1 MAGHAERFPRTVR
14 WLLISGLLAAWAGAS
29 EARDPNPRERIDF
42 WQQNFTAVTAET
54 DSRVAR
60 AQDIFSRLV
69 RAAGRRP
76 GVEPRLHVIQE
87 EPAMTSL
94 PIAIP
99 DGWVVLSQRVLDFCY
114 RAPKR
119 GDDRLAFVLA
129 HEIAHHMENDFW
141 HMKFFQALEIS
152 QKRAGDQ
159 KLLGEIREIAALT
172 DKVLAKELRAD
183 ELGITYLTMAG
194 FDPNAVLGD
203 ADSGDFFR
211 EWIATLDPD
220 RLGLKKARTHPAP
233 SQRVATV
240 QARLRQV
247 AEQADLFNLGLLL
260 YQAGDYPRAVLA
272 FSEFSRYF
280 PGREVY
286 HNLGAAYRQLALQ
299 HWRPL
304 AAKRGTPLFKLSVA
318 IDPLTRAR
326 GNTRG
331 SPESGAQ
338 LFERHIA
345 AAIDQY
351 QIAINQ
357 DPAYLPAYRNLGS
370 AYIVKGEPYKAIAIL
385 QDALKLAPGNAAI
398 HNNLGVA
405 FFHARNLAEARSHL
419 ASASKAEPANDA
431 PLFNLAMLA
440 QQHGDT
446 AAATRLWQKY
456 LEHDASSDWAAVAR
470 VNLGIAAPVT
480 THAAGAPPG
489 PETLAGVEI
498 GAYDSEVPAIWGKAK
513 TRTFR
518 LEHAPTR
525 LARYPNGLMTV
536 SQGDEIRQIVTTP
549 AYAGTSRRGVRL
561 GQARQ
566 EVETRYGAPGMI
578 LATTSGES
586 LMYPNHGITFTLRDG
601 RVASWLL
608 YWD

>member
-1 MAGHAERFPRTVR
+1 M
-14 WLLISGLLAAWAGAS
+14 S
-29 EARDPNPRERIDF
+29 
-42 WQQNFTAVTAET
+42 
-54 DSRVAR
+54 
-60 AQDIFSRLV
+60 
-69 RAAGRRP
+69 
-76 GVEPRLHVIQE
+76 
-87 EPAMTSL
+87 
-94 PIAIP
+94 
-99 DGWVVLSQRVLDFCY
+99 
-114 RAPKR
+114 
-119 GDDRLAFVLA
+119 
-129 HEIAHHMENDFW
+129 
-141 HMKFFQALEIS
+141 
-152 QKRAGDQ
+152 
-159 KLLGEIREIAALT
+159 
-172 DKVLAKELRAD
+172 
-183 ELGITYLTMAG
+183 
-194 FDPNAVLGD
+194 
-203 ADSGDFFR
+203 
-211 EWIATLDPD
+211 
-220 RLGLKKARTHPAP
+220 
-233 SQRVATV
+233 
-240 QARLRQV
+240 
-247 AEQADLFNLGLLL
+247 
-260 YQAGDYPRAVLA
+260 
-272 FSEFSRYF
+272 
-280 PGREVY
+280 
-286 HNLGAAYRQLALQ
+286 
-299 HWRPL
+299 
-304 AAKRGTPLFKLSVA
+304 

-405 FFHARNLAEARSHL
+405 FFHAKNLAEARSHL

-440 QQHGDT
+440 QQQGDT
-446 AAATRLWQKY
+446 AAAARLWQKY

>member
-1 MAGHAERFPRTVR
+1 MAGHAERFLRAVR

-87 EPAMTSL
+87 ESAMTSL

-286 HNLGAAYRQLALQ
+286 HNLGAAYHQLAL
-299 HWRPL
+299 
-304 AAKRGTPLFKLSVA
+304 
-318 IDPLTRAR
+318 
-326 GNTRG
+326 
-331 SPESGAQ
+331 
-338 LFERHIA
+338 
-345 AAIDQY
+345 
-351 QIAINQ
+351 
-357 DPAYLPAYRNLGS
+357 
-370 AYIVKGEPYKAIAIL
+370 
-385 QDALKLAPGNAAI
+385 
-398 HNNLGVA
+398 
-405 FFHARNLAEARSHL
+405 
-419 ASASKAEPANDA
+419 
-431 PLFNLAMLA
+431 
-440 QQHGDT
+440 
-446 AAATRLWQKY
+446 
-456 LEHDASSDWAAVAR
+456 
-470 VNLGIAAPVT
+470 
-480 THAAGAPPG
+480 
-489 PETLAGVEI
+489 
-498 GAYDSEVPAIWGKAK
+498 
-513 TRTFR
+513 
-518 LEHAPTR
+518 
-525 LARYPNGLMTV
+525 
-536 SQGDEIRQIVTTP
+536 
-549 AYAGTSRRGVRL
+549 
-561 GQARQ
+561 
-566 EVETRYGAPGMI
+566 
-578 LATTSGES
+578 
-586 LMYPNHGITFTLRDG
+586 
-601 RVASWLL
+601 
-608 YWD
+608 